1 MTSTL
6 DLLQRLHDAGFHM
19 VIVGGVAGAAHGS
32 SFTTTDLDVSA
43 PLDSDNIARLLAALA
58 GLNPRW
64 RMQPTLPPIPQDPAG
79 YAGFKNLYIR
89 TTLGDLDVLGEIA
102 GIGAAAAVEA
112 NSEWRDFA
120 GIRCRVITLDA
131 LIRAKRALG
140 RPKDLA
146 VATELEAIRGRH
158 QSSRGEES

>member
-1 MTSTL
+1 MTTTL
-6 DLLQRLHDAGFHM
+6 DLLQRLQGSGFHM
-19 VIVGGVAGAAHGS
+19 VIVGGVAGTAHGS
-32 SFTTTDLDVSA
+32 TFATTDLDVSA
-43 PLDSDNIARLLAALA
+43 PLDSGNIARLLGALA

-64 RMQPTLPPIPQDPAG
+64 RAHPGLPPIPANPAD

-102 GIGAAAAVEA
+102 GIGAAAVVEA

-120 GIRCRVITLDA
+120 GVRCRVITLDA

-146 VATELEAIRGRH
+146 VATELEAIRARH
-158 QSSRGEES
+158 GTSGGGAC

>member
-1 MTSTL
+1 MTTTL
-6 DLLQRLHDAGFHM
+6 DLLRRLQDSGFQM

-32 SFTTTDLDVSA
+32 TFATTDLDVSA
-43 PLDSDNIARLLAALA
+43 ALDPGNIARLLTALA

-64 RMQPTLPPIPQDPAG
+64 RTNPGLPPIPADPAD
-79 YAGFKNLYIR
+79 YAGFRNLYIR
-89 TTLGDLDVLGEIA
+89 TTLGDLDVLGEVA
-102 GIGAAAAVEA
+102 GIGPAAVVEA

-120 GIRCRVITLDA
+120 DVRCRVITLGA

-146 VATELEAIRGRH
+146 VATELEAIRARH
-158 QSSRGEES
+158 RTSGGGGS